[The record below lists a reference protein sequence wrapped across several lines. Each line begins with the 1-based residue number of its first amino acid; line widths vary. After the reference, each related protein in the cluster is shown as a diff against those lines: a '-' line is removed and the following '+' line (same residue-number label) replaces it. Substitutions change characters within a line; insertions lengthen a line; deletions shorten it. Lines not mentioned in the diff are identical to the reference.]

1 MKYFLIFLLAS
12 VFLTVTEGGHGHA
25 HDHHGHSHGGHDEPN
40 PAYKWS
46 KAANTAEE
54 DLTLDE
60 EGIDYD
66 NIETIVGHGHAH
78 VVENHDDHHGHAHN
92 HHGHAHEQHSH
103 GHHGHSHGPPQREPT
118 AEEREKFRKKLHA
131 NWDDDDEEEK
141 NDTSSIWFNA
151 IMATLLISAAPF
163 FILFFI
169 PLDNSAEK
177 QWLLKILLAFASGG
191 LLGDAFLHL
200 IPHALMAVDSGEEG
214 GHGHSHASHGHSHG
228 GDDGGHAPHDMSV
241 GLGVL
246 SGIVAFLCV
255 EKFVRIMKGGHGHSH
270 EIPAPKPTKSVEKS
284 GEKEEKKKAKSS
296 DDEDVTK
303 EEVSEEEK
311 PAEKKKSESP
321 VEDEDQEI
329 KVAGF
334 LNLAADCF
342 HNFTDGLAIGASFLA
357 GESIGIITTLTIL
370 LHEVPHEIGD
380 FAILIQSGVPRNKA
394 IALQALTAVGALTG
408 CVVSLLLGGATEAAA
423 SLTLP
428 FTAGGFIYIATVSVI
443 PELLEGSS
451 FKQSVMEVIAL
462 LLGVAMMV
470 VIAQYE

>member
-1 MKYFLIFLLAS
+1 MKHFLIFLLVS
-12 VFLTVTEGGHGHA
+12 VFLTGTRGGHGHA

-78 VVENHDDHHGHAHN
+78 VVENHKDHHGHAHN
-92 HHGHAHEQHSH
+92 HHGHAHEQHGHSH
-103 GHHGHSHGPPQREPT
+103 GHHGHSHGPQQREPT

-131 NWDDDDEEEK
+131 NWDDDEEEEVK
-141 NDTSSIWFNA
+141 NETSSIWFNA

-255 EKFVRIMKGGHGHSH
+255 EKFVRILKGGHGHSH
-270 EIPAPKPTKSVEKS
+270 EIPAPTKTVEKS
-284 GEKEEKKKAKSS
+284 EEKVEKKKAKSS

-303 EEVSEEEK
+303 EEKTDE
-311 PAEKKKSESP
+311 KKSESL
-321 VEDEDQEI
+321 VEEEEEQEI

-443 PELLEGSS
+443 PELLEGAS

>member
-1 MKYFLIFLLAS
+1 MKSLLLFLVVSACLF
-12 VFLTVTEGGHGHA
+12 VTEGGHGHA
-25 HDHHGHSHGGHDEPN
+25 HDHHGHSHDAEPN

-78 VVENHDDHHGHAHN
+78 AHAADDHHGHAHN
-92 HHGHAHEQHSH
+92 HHGHAHNHH
-103 GHHGHSHGPPQREPT
+103 GHGHEHHGHSHGPPQREPT
-118 AEEREKFRKKLHA
+118 AEEREKYRKKLHA
-131 NWDDDDEEEK
+131 NWDDDEEDE
-141 NDTSSIWFNA
+141 NHGANSVWFNA

-200 IPHALMAVDSGEEG
+200 IPHALMAVDTGEEG
-214 GHGHSHASHGHSHG
+214 SHGHSHASHGHSHG
-228 GDDGGHAPHDMSV
+228 GDDAGHAPHDMSV

-255 EKFVRIMKGGHGHSH
+255 EKFVRILKGGHGHSH
-270 EIPAPKPTKSVEKS
+270 DMPAPAKPVEKA
-284 GEKEEKKKAKSS
+284 EKKAEKKAKSS
-296 DDEDVTK
+296 DDEDEVTK
-303 EEVSEEEK
+303 EEKTVE
-311 PAEKKKSESP
+311 KKSESP
-321 VEDEDQEI
+321 EADEQEI

-443 PELLEGSS
+443 PELLEGAT
-451 FKQSVMEVIAL
+451 FKQSIMEVIAL